1 MLIRF
6 ATTTFAVSLVAALVT
21 GCTVTTNDDDDDSSA
36 SLTIVNDESFDIDN
50 IFISPSGFAQSD
62 DILGG
67 TVLEPS
73 PAVDDTITVT
83 VDCGTYDI
91 EIVDDSGVDN
101 DCYISDYSLCGT
113 DDEWDIT
120 DDFFNSSCSSTE
132 PRTPTTASHS
142 PSPVLQVRR

>member
-6 ATTTFAVSLVAALVT
+6 ATTTFAVSLFAAALAT
-21 GCTVTTNDDDDDSSA
+21 GCTVTTSNDDDGSTA
-36 SLTIVNDESFDIDN
+36 SLTITNDETFDITN
-50 IFISPSGFAQSD
+50 IYISPSGFETDD

-67 TVLEPS
+67 VPLDNTP
-73 PAVDDTITVT
+73 PDNTVT
-83 VDCGTYDI
+83 VSVTCDSYDI
-91 EIVDDSGVDN
+91 EIVDPVS

-120 DDFFNSSCSSTE
+120 DSFFDGCSSTE
-132 PRTPTTASHS
+132 PRTPGSAPHA